1 MGMHGAARSRLQPWL
16 LALTSHTQA
25 LHPLLAAASPLCV
38 HDTCLA
44 ATGVCAAAGLGLC
57 ATGRQ
62 HAAEAAPGDLRRV
75 QQPPLYLPAA
85 HEHSCWGA
93 GSEPHGSQQ
102 SGEGGGRG
110 WLRLV
115 ATGGTDRQGMLRV
128 RAMLPAAVC
137 AAQHTTRHCTVGVSR
152 QVAKQPTCTCV
163 VVPACLVCQ
172 VVFDPSWNPAHDLQ
186 AQDRAYR
193 LGQTR
198 DVAVY
203 RLVGTGDH
211 LQSSW
216 GPCTVARS
224 RALGS
229 CSLCSREV

>member
-102 SGEGGGRG
+102 SGEGGGVAGCG
-110 WLRLV
+110 WSPQEGQTGRVCCGSEPCCLLPCVLHSTRRDTVQLGCPGRLPSSQP
-115 ATGGTDRQGMLRV
+115 AHALWC
-128 RAMLPAAVC
+128 LPASCVRLC
-137 AAQHTTRHCTVGVSR
+137 LTHPGTLHTTCKPRTGHTAWVRHVTWPYTAWWA
-152 QVAKQPTCTCV
+152 QVIT
-163 VVPACLVCQ
+163 
-172 VVFDPSWNPAHDLQ
+172 FRAHGGH
-186 AQDRAYR
+186 AQ
-193 LGQTR
+193 
-198 DVAVY
+198 
-203 RLVGTGDH
+203 
-211 LQSSW
+211 
-216 GPCTVARS
+216 
-224 RALGS
+224 
-229 CSLCSREV
+229 